1 MALNDWQDG
10 PEGGTPLSAARLN
23 ERDAAIIAAQETAD
37 EAAPAEHTHAAG
49 DVSSGTLAAA
59 RIPDLAISKVTGLQ
73 DALDGKQTSGSY
85 AAASHPHTIAN
96 VTGLQDAL
104 DAITG
109 RLDELESE

>member
-23 ERDAAIIAAQETAD
+23 ERDAAIVAAQETAD
-37 EAAPAEHTHAAG
+37 EAAPAVHTHAAG
-49 DVSSGTLAAA
+49 DVSSGTLAVA

-73 DALDGKQTSGSY
+73 TALDGK
-85 AAASHPHTIAN
+85 AASSHTHTIAN
-96 VTGLQDAL
+96 VTGLQAAL

-109 RLDELESE
+109 RLDVLEAE